1 MDNQRISD
9 TFAEMANLLEL
20 QGEDPFRIRAY
31 RRAAQTI
38 SHFRSEVRILAQ
50 EGRLEEIPG
59 VGKILTR
66 DITQLIETGNVRY
79 HEHLKSTVPE
89 SLLPILRLPS
99 LTPDQ
104 VRLLWRKY
112 DVTSMKQLIQRY
124 RDNRLPFEADVLNAL
139 SHDLNNWERDQR
151 RMLLGMALPRAEL
164 LVQNLQRISLVEQ
177 ISIAG
182 SLRRGVDLVGDLNIV
197 MATPDPDQLIQT
209 CTRQPEV
216 RQVLFT
222 QSATASPYESGPHAA
237 SAVMITSE
245 GLRVSLAAVLPSQFN
260 LALLHFTGSKAHIA
274 ALGRLAQQRGL
285 HLTTTRFTRFRDH
298 TEVPADSE
306 TAIYSQLG
314 LPWIAPELREDT
326 GEIEAAMTHS
336 LPAII
341 TDGEV
346 LGDLHVHSN
355 WGNGA
360 HGLEDI
366 ATAAQRMGYQY
377 AAICDYTYSPATG
390 QGLTPDELRKQIV
403 AIRHLNASLPP
414 TFRLLASAE
423 VEVTVDGEI
432 DFDEEVLQELDI
444 VVAAIHTG
452 FKAPQNLITRRLCK
466 AMEHPLVHVLA
477 HPSGRML
484 GRQASPAIDMDT
496 ILEMAVE
503 TNTCLEINSH
513 VLRLDLQDRYVRQ
526 AKDLGL
532 LLALGSDAHSVQE
545 MRTMRL
551 GVMTAR
557 RGWLE
562 PRQLLN
568 AMSYRDLYRHFH
580 QRDAMHAF

>member
-1 MDNQRISD
+1 MDNQQIST
-9 TFAEMANLLEL
+9 TFLEIANLLDM

-31 RRAAQTI
+31 RRAARTI
-38 SHFRSEVRILAQ
+38 EHFRNDVRILAQ

-59 VGKILTR
+59 VGKILSR
-66 DITQLIETGNVRY
+66 DINQLIETGSVRY

-89 SLLPILRLPS
+89 GLLPILRLPS
-99 LTPDQ
+99 LTIEQ
-104 VRLLWRKY
+104 ARLLWRKH
-112 DVTSMKQLIQRY
+112 DVTSMKQLVQLY
-124 RDNRLPFEADVLNAL
+124 QDKQLPFEADTLEAL
-139 SHDLNNWERDQR
+139 GSDLSGWQR
-151 RMLLGMALPRAEL
+151 EQHRMLLGIALPRAEL
-164 LVQNLQRISLVEQ
+164 LVQNLQRIPLVER

-182 SLRRGVDLVGDLNIV
+182 SLRRGVDLVGDMNIV
-197 MATPDPDQLIQT
+197 IATPDPDQLIQT
-209 CTRQPEV
+209 CAQQPEV
-216 RQVLFT
+216 RQVLDMN
-222 QSATASPYESGPHAA
+222 SA
-237 SAVMITSE
+237 SANIITSE
-245 GLRVSLAAVLPSQFN
+245 GLRVSFVAVLLDQFD
-260 LALLHFTGSKAHIA
+260 LALLHYTGSKAHIA
-274 ALGRLAQQRGL
+274 ALSRLAQQRGL
-285 HLTTTRFTRFRDH
+285 HLTPTRLTRFRDQSQI
-298 TEVPADSE
+298 PIDSE

-314 LPWIAPELREDT
+314 LPWIAPELRENT
-326 GEIEAAMTHS
+326 GEIEVAMTS
-336 LPAII
+336 ALPAII
-341 TDGEV
+341 TEDGV

-366 ATAAQRMGYQY
+366 AAAAQRMGYQY

-403 AIRHLNASLPP
+403 AIRHLNAQLPP
-414 TFRLLASAE
+414 SFRLLASAE
-423 VEVTVDGEI
+423 VEVTTEGEI
-432 DFDEEVLQELDI
+432 DFDEDVLQELDI

-452 FKAPQNLITRRLCK
+452 FKAPQNQITRRLCK
-466 AMEHPLVHVLA
+466 AMEHPLVHILA
-477 HPSGRML
+477 HPGGRML
-484 GRQASPAIDMDT
+484 GRQESPAIDMDT
-496 ILEMAVE
+496 IMETAVK
-503 TNTCLEINSH
+503 TRTCLEINSH

-526 AKDLGL
+526 AKDLDL

-568 AMSYRDLYRHFH
+568 AMSYQDLYRHFH

>member
-9 TFAEMANLLEL
+9 TFYEMANLLEI

-38 SHFRSEVRILAQ
+38 SHFRSDVRMLAQ

-59 VGKILTR
+59 VGRILTR
-66 DITQLIETGNVRY
+66 DITQLIETGGVRY
-79 HEHLKSTVPE
+79 HEHLRSTVPDG
-89 SLLPILRLPS
+89 LLPILRLPS
-99 LTPDQ
+99 LTPAQ
-104 VRLLWRKY
+104 VRILWRRLN
-112 DVTSMKQLIQRY
+112 VTAMQQLIRLY
-124 RDNRLPFEADVLNAL
+124 RAQRLPFEADILEAL
-139 SHDLNNWERDQR
+139 GRDLNTWERDQS

-164 LVQNLQRISLVEQ
+164 LMQNLQRIAAVER
-177 ISIAG
+177 IGIAG
-182 SLRRGVDLVGDLNIV
+182 SLRRGVDLVGDMNIV
-197 MATPDPDQLIQT
+197 MATADPDQLIQT
-209 CTRQPEV
+209 CLRQPEV

-222 QSATASPYESGPHAA
+222 QPSAAGPFDAGPGPA
-237 SAVMITSE
+237 SAVIMTSE
-245 GLRVSLAAVLPSQFN
+245 GLRVSLAAVLPSQYD
-260 LALLHFTGSKAHIA
+260 LALLHFTGSKAHVE

-285 HLTTTRFTRFRDH
+285 RLTANRLTRFRDH
-298 TEVPADSE
+298 AELAVDSE
-306 TAIYSQLG
+306 AALYHHLG
-314 LPWIAPELREDT
+314 LPWIAPELREDA
-326 GEIEAAMTHS
+326 GEIEAAVTGS
-336 LPAII
+336 LPAMLA
-341 TDGEV
+341 DDQV

-360 HGLEDI
+360 HGLEAI
-366 ATAAQRMGYQY
+366 ATAAQRLGYQY

-390 QGLTPDELRKQIV
+390 QGLTADELRRQIV
-403 AIRHLNASLPP
+403 AIRHLNALLPP

-423 VEVTVDGEI
+423 VEISAEGDI
-432 DFDEEVLQELDI
+432 DFDEDVLQELDI

-452 FKAPQNLITRRLCK
+452 LRAPQNQLTRRLCK
-466 AMEHPLVHVLA
+466 AMEHPLVHILA
-477 HPSGRML
+477 HPGGRML
-484 GRQASPAIDMDT
+484 GRQESPAVDMET
-496 ILEMAVE
+496 VLETAVE

-513 VLRLDLQDRYVRQ
+513 VLRLDLRDRYVRQ

-532 LLALGSDAHSVQE
+532 RLALGSDAHSVQE

-568 AMSYRDLYRHFH
+568 AMSYHDLYRHFH
-580 QRDAMHAF
+580 QRDAMHAL

>member
-9 TFAEMANLLEL
+9 TFAEIANLLDM

-38 SHFRSEVRILAQ
+38 SHYPNEVRTLAL
-50 EGRLEEIPG
+50 EGRLAEIPG

-66 DITQLIETGNVRY
+66 DITQLIETGGVRY
-79 HEHLKSTVPE
+79 HEHLRSTVPE
-89 SLLPILRLPS
+89 GLLPILRLPS
-99 LTPDQ
+99 LTIDQ
-104 VRLLWRKY
+104 VRLLWRKH
-112 DVTSMKQLIQRY
+112 DVTSMKQLIQLY
-124 RDNRLPFEADVLNAL
+124 RNERLPFEADILEAL
-139 SHDLNNWERDQR
+139 SQDLNNWERDQS

-164 LVQNLQRISLVEQ
+164 LMANLQRISRVER
-177 ISIAG
+177 IGIAG
-182 SLRRGVDLVGDLNIV
+182 SLRRGVDLVGDMNIV
-197 MATPDPDQLIQT
+197 MATTNPDQLIET
-209 CTRQPEV
+209 CTRQSEV

-222 QSATASPYESGPHAA
+222 QSSTSSFAEAPVA
-237 SAVMITSE
+237 SAVMMTSE
-245 GLRVSLAAVLPSQFN
+245 GLRVSLAAVLPSQFD
-260 LALLHFTGSKAHIA
+260 LALLHFTGSKAHTA
-274 ALGRLAQQRGL
+274 ALNRIAQQRGI
-285 HLTTTRFTRFRDH
+285 HLTATRFTRFRDH
-298 TEVPADSE
+298 ADVPADSE
-306 TAIYSQLG
+306 ATIYNQLG

-326 GEIEAAMTHS
+326 GEIEAAMAGS
-336 LPAII
+336 LPAIMS
-341 TDGEV
+341 DAEV

-360 HGLEDI
+360 HGLEAI
-366 ATAAQRMGYQY
+366 ATAAQRLGYQY

-390 QGLTPDELRKQIV
+390 QGLRPEELRKQIV

-414 TFRLLASAE
+414 GFRLLASAE
-423 VEVTVDGEI
+423 VEVTIDGEI
-432 DFDEEVLQELDI
+432 HFDEDVLQELDI

-452 FKAPQNLITRRLCK
+452 FKAPQNQITRRLCK
-466 AMEHPLVHVLA
+466 AMEHPLVHILA

-484 GRQASPAIDMDT
+484 GRQESPAIDMDT
-496 ILEMAVE
+496 ILETAVE

-513 VLRLDLQDRYVRQ
+513 VLRLDLSDRYVRQ
-526 AKDLGL
+526 AKNLGL
-532 LLALGSDAHSVQE
+532 LLSLGSDAHSVQE

-551 GVMTAR
+551 GIMTAR

-562 PRQLLN
+562 PRQLIN

>member
-9 TFAEMANLLEL
+9 IFCEIANLLEM

-31 RRAAQTI
+31 RRASQTI
-38 SHFRSEVRILAQ
+38 SHFRSEVRFLAQ
-50 EGRLEEIPG
+50 AGRLEEIPG

-66 DITQLIETGNVRY
+66 DITQLIDTGSVRY
-79 HEHLKSTVPE
+79 HEHLKSTVPAG
-89 SLLPILRLPS
+89 LLPILRLPS
-99 LTPDQ
+99 LTTAQ

-112 DVTSMKQLIQRY
+112 DVTSMQQLIRLY
-124 RDNRLPFEADVLNAL
+124 REHRLPFEADTLEAL
-139 SHDLNNWERDQR
+139 SHDLNTWERDQR

-164 LVQNLQRISLVEQ
+164 LVQNLQRISSVER

-182 SLRRGVDLVGDLNIV
+182 SLRRGVDLVGDMNIV
-197 MATPDPDQLIQT
+197 MATSDPDQLIQT
-209 CTRQPEV
+209 CTQQPEV

-222 QSATASPYESGPHAA
+222 QSATSSPYESGTSAA
-237 SAVMITSE
+237 SAVIITSE
-245 GLRVSLAAVLPSQFN
+245 GLRVSLAAVLPSQYD

-285 HLTTTRFTRFRDH
+285 HLTATRLTRFRDH
-298 TEVPADSE
+298 AEVPIDSE
-306 TAIYSQLG
+306 AAIYSQVG

-326 GEIEAAMTHS
+326 GEIEAAMTGS
-336 LPAII
+336 LPVMIAN
-341 TDGEV
+341 DGV

-366 ATAAQRMGYQY
+366 ATAAQRLGYQY

-390 QGLTPDELRKQIV
+390 QGLTPEELRKQIV
-403 AIRHLNASLPP
+403 AIRHLNARLPS

-423 VEVTVDGEI
+423 VEVSSDGDI
-432 DFDEEVLQELDI
+432 HFDEDVLQELDL

-452 FKAPQNLITRRLCK
+452 FKAPQNQITRRLCK
-466 AMEHPLVHVLA
+466 AMEHPLVHILA

-484 GRQASPAIDMDT
+484 GRQESPAIDMDT
-496 ILEMAVE
+496 ILETAVE

-513 VLRLDLQDRYVRQ
+513 VLRLDLCDRYVRQ

-551 GVMTAR
+551 GVITAR

-580 QRDAMHAF
+580 QRDAMHAL

>member
-9 TFAEMANLLEL
+9 TFFEIANLLEM

-38 SHFRSEVRILAQ
+38 SRFRSEVRILAL

-59 VGKILTR
+59 VGKVLTR
-66 DITQLIETGNVRY
+66 DITQLIETGGVRY

-89 SLLPILRLPS
+89 GLLPILRLPS

-104 VRLLWRKY
+104 VRRLWRKH
-112 DVTSMKQLIQRY
+112 DVTSMKQLIQLY
-124 RDNRLPFEADVLNAL
+124 RDNRLPFEADTLEAL
-139 SHDLNNWERDQR
+139 SRDLNNWERDQR

-164 LVQNLQRISLVEQ
+164 LVQNLQRIALVER

-197 MATPDPDQLIQT
+197 MATSDPDQLIQT

-222 QSATASPYESGPHAA
+222 QSATAGNVA

-245 GLRVSLAAVLPSQFN
+245 GLRVSLAAVLPAQFD
-260 LALLHFTGSKAHIA
+260 LALLHYTGPKAHMA

-285 HLTTTRFTRFRDH
+285 HLTATRLSRFRDH
-298 TEVPADSE
+298 SEVVADSE
-306 TAIYSQLG
+306 AAIYSQLG

-326 GEIEAAMTHS
+326 GEIEAAMTGA

-341 TDGEV
+341 AEDEV

-366 ATAAQRMGYQY
+366 ATAAQHMGYQY
-377 AAICDYTYSPATG
+377 AAICDYTYSPSTG
-390 QGLTPDELRKQIV
+390 QGLTPEELRQQIV

-423 VEVTVDGEI
+423 VEVGPEGEI

-452 FKAPQNLITRRLCK
+452 FKAPQNQITRRLCK
-466 AMEHPLVHVLA
+466 AMEHPLVHILA

-484 GRQASPAIDMDT
+484 GRQESPAIDMDT
-496 ILEMAVE
+496 ILETAVE

-513 VLRLDLQDRYVRQ
+513 VLRLDLCDRYVRQ

>member
-1 MDNQRISD
+1 MDNQRISN
-9 TFAEMANLLEL
+9 TFFEIANLLDI

-50 EGRLEEIPG
+50 KGRLEEIPG

-66 DITQLIETGNVRY
+66 DITQLLETGRVRY
-79 HEHLKSTVPE
+79 HEHLKSTVPDG
-89 SLLPILRLPS
+89 LLPILRLPS
-99 LTPDQ
+99 LTIAQ
-104 VRLLWRKY
+104 VRLLWRQHG
-112 DVTSMKQLIQRY
+112 VTSMKQLIRLY
-124 RDNRLPFEADVLNAL
+124 REKRLPFDADTLEAL
-139 SHDLNNWERDQR
+139 SHDLNTWERDQS
-151 RMLLGMALPRAEL
+151 RMLIGMALPRAEL
-164 LVQNLQRISLVEQ
+164 LLQNLQRIPLVER

-182 SLRRGVDLVGDLNIV
+182 SLRRGVDLVGDMNIV
-197 MATPDPDQLIQT
+197 MATANPDQLIQT

-222 QSATASPYESGPHAA
+222 QSATANSAA
-237 SAVMITSE
+237 SAVIITSE
-245 GLRVSLAAVLPSQFN
+245 GLRVSLAAVLPAQFD
-260 LALLHFTGSKAHIA
+260 LALLHYTGSQAHVA

-285 HLTTTRFTRFRDH
+285 HLTSTRLTRFRDH
-298 TEVPADSE
+298 VDIPIDSE
-306 TAIYSQLG
+306 AAIYSQVG
-314 LPWIAPELREDT
+314 LPWIVPELREGT
-326 GEIEAAMTHS
+326 GEIEAAMTSS
-336 LPAII
+336 LPTVIG
-341 TDGEV
+341 DHDV

-360 HGLEDI
+360 HGLEGI
-366 ATAAQRMGYQY
+366 ATAAQRLGYQY

-403 AIRHLNASLPP
+403 AIRHLNALLPP

-423 VEVTVDGEI
+423 VEVGPDGDI
-432 DFDEEVLQELDI
+432 DFDEELLQELDL

-452 FKAPQNLITRRLCK
+452 FKAPQNQITRRLCK
-466 AMEHPLVHVLA
+466 AMEHPLVHILA

-484 GRQASPAIDMDT
+484 GRQESPAIDMDT
-496 ILEMAVE
+496 ILETAVE

-513 VLRLDLQDRYVRQ
+513 VLRLDLSDRYVRQ
-526 AKDLGL
+526 AKHLGL
-532 LLALGSDAHSVQE
+532 RLALGSDAHSVQE

-568 AMSYRDLYRHFH
+568 TMSYRNLYRHFH
-580 QRDAMHAF
+580 QRDALHAF

>member
-9 TFAEMANLLEL
+9 TFFEIANLLEM

-38 SHFRSEVRILAQ
+38 SHFLSDVRVLAQ
-50 EGRLEEIPG
+50 EGRLTEIPG

-66 DITQLIETGNVRY
+66 DINQLIETGGVRY
-79 HEHLKSTVPE
+79 HEHLKSTVPDG
-89 SLLPILRLPS
+89 LLPMLRLPS

-104 VRLLWRKY
+104 VRLLWRKL
-112 DVTSMKQLIQRY
+112 DITSMKQLIQRY
-124 RDNRLPFEADVLNAL
+124 RDNRLPFEADTLEAL
-139 SHDLNNWERDQR
+139 SHDLNNWERDQH

-164 LVQNLQRISLVEQ
+164 LMQNLQRIPLVER
-177 ISIAG
+177 ISLAG
-182 SLRRGVDLVGDLNIV
+182 SIRRGVDLVGDMNIV
-197 MATPDPDQLIQT
+197 MATPKPDQLMET

-222 QSATASPYESGPHAA
+222 QSSTSSYAEAGGGAA
-237 SAVMITSE
+237 SAVIITSE
-245 GLRVSLAAVLPSQFN
+245 GLRVSLAAVLPSQYD
-260 LALLHFTGSKAHIA
+260 LALLHFTGSKAHVA
-274 ALGRLAQQRGL
+274 ALSRLAQQRGL

-298 TEVPADSE
+298 ADVPCDSE
-306 TAIYSQLG
+306 ATIYSQIG
-314 LPWIAPELREDT
+314 LPWIAPELREDA
-326 GEIEAAMTHS
+326 GEIEAAMTGS

-341 TDGEV
+341 ADDEV

-366 ATAAQRMGYQY
+366 ATAAQRLGYQY

-403 AIRHLNASLPP
+403 AIRHLNAQLPP

-423 VEVTVDGEI
+423 VEVTAEGDI
-432 DFDEEVLQELDI
+432 DFDDDVLQELDI

-452 FKAPQNLITRRLCK
+452 FKAPQNQITRRLCK
-466 AMEHPLVHVLA
+466 AMEHPLVHILA
-477 HPSGRML
+477 HPGGRML
-484 GRQASPAIDMDT
+484 GRQVSPAIDMDT
-496 ILEMAVE
+496 ILETAVD

-513 VLRLDLQDRYVRQ
+513 VLRLDLCDRYVRQ

>member
-9 TFAEMANLLEL
+9 TFFEIANLLEM

-38 SHFRSEVRILAQ
+38 SHFRSEVRFLAQ

-66 DITQLIETGNVRY
+66 DITQLIETGGVRY

-89 SLLPILRLPS
+89 GLLPILRLPS

-104 VRLLWRKY
+104 VRLLWRRHH
-112 DVTSMKQLIQRY
+112 VTSMQQLIQRY
-124 RDNRLPFEADVLNAL
+124 RDKRLPFEADTLEAL
-139 SHDLNNWERDQR
+139 SHDLNNWEREQH

-164 LVQNLQRISLVEQ
+164 LVQNLQRISLVER

-182 SLRRGVDLVGDLNIV
+182 SLRRGVDLVGDMNIV
-197 MATPDPDQLIQT
+197 MATPNPDQLIQT
-209 CTRQPEV
+209 CTQQPEV

-222 QSATASPYESGPHAA
+222 QAATHDAVA
-237 SAVMITSE
+237 SAVIITSE
-245 GLRVSLAAVLPSQFN
+245 GLRVSLAAVLPSQYD
-260 LALLHFTGSKAHIA
+260 LALLHFTGSTSHIA
-274 ALGRLAQQRGL
+274 ALRRLAQQRGL
-285 HLTTTRFTRFRDH
+285 HLTATRLTRFRDH
-298 TEVPADSE
+298 AEVPADSE
-306 TAIYSQLG
+306 AAVYSQVG
-314 LPWIAPELREDT
+314 LPWIAPELRENT
-326 GEIEAAMTHS
+326 GEIEAAMTGS
-336 LPAII
+336 LPAIM
-341 TDGEV
+341 TDHEV

-360 HGLEDI
+360 HGLEAI
-366 ATAAQRMGYQY
+366 ATAAQRLGYQY
-377 AAICDYTYSPATG
+377 VAICDYTYSPATG
-390 QGLTPDELRKQIV
+390 QGLRPEELYKQIV

-423 VEVTVDGEI
+423 VEVTADGDI
-432 DFDEEVLQELDI
+432 HFDEDVLQELDL

-452 FKAPQNLITRRLCK
+452 FKAPQHQITRRLCK
-466 AMEHPLVHVLA
+466 AMEHPLVHILA
-477 HPSGRML
+477 HPAGRML
-484 GRQASPAIDMDT
+484 GRQVSPAIDMDT
-496 ILEMAVE
+496 LLETAVE

-580 QRDAMHAF
+580 QRDIMHAS

>member
-9 TFAEMANLLEL
+9 IFGEIANLLEM

-38 SHFRSEVRILAQ
+38 SHFRSEVRVLAQ

-66 DITQLIETGNVRY
+66 DITQLIETGGVRY
-79 HEHLKSTVPE
+79 HEHLKSTVPAG
-89 SLLPILRLPS
+89 LLPIIRLPS
-99 LTPDQ
+99 LTIAQ

-112 DVTSMKQLIQRY
+112 DVTSMKQLIRLY
-124 RDNRLPFEADVLNAL
+124 RAHRLPFEAETLEAL
-139 SHDLNNWERDQR
+139 SHDLNTWERDQSS
-151 RMLLGMALPRAEL
+151 MLLGMALPRAEF
-164 LVQNLQRISLVEQ
+164 LVQNLRRIASVER
-177 ISIAG
+177 IDIAG
-182 SLRRGVDLVGDLNIV
+182 SLRRGVDLVGDMNIV
-197 MATPDPDQLIQT
+197 MATSNPDQLIQT

-222 QSATASPYESGPHAA
+222 QSATSSPYEAGPNAA
-237 SAVMITSE
+237 SAVIMTSE
-245 GLRVSLAAVLPSQFN
+245 GLRVSLAAVLPSQYD
-260 LALLHFTGSKAHIA
+260 LALLHFTGSTTHIA

-285 HLTTTRFTRFRDH
+285 HLTTTRLTRFRDH
-298 TEVPADSE
+298 SEVPIDSE
-306 TAIYSQLG
+306 AAIYSQLG
-314 LPWIAPELREDT
+314 LPWMAPELRENT
-326 GEIEAAMTHS
+326 GEIEAAMTGS
-336 LPAII
+336 LPVMIAN
-341 TDGEV
+341 DEV

-366 ATAAQRMGYQY
+366 ASAAQRLGYQY
-377 AAICDYTYSPATG
+377 AAICDYTYSPATS
-390 QGLTPDELRKQIV
+390 QGLTPGELRKQIV
-403 AIRHLNASLPP
+403 AIRHLNERLPP

-423 VEVTVDGEI
+423 VEVNSDGDI
-432 DFDEEVLQELDI
+432 QFDEEVLQELDI

-452 FKAPQNLITRRLCK
+452 FKAPQNQITRRLCK
-466 AMEHPLVHVLA
+466 AMEHPLVHILA

-484 GRQASPAIDMDT
+484 GRQESPAIDMDT
-496 ILEMAVE
+496 ILETAVE

-513 VLRLDLQDRYVRQ
+513 VLRLDLCDRYVRQ

-580 QRDAMHAF
+580 QRDAMHAL

>member
-9 TFAEMANLLEL
+9 IFAEISNLLEI

-38 SHFRSEVRILAQ
+38 SHYRSEVRTLAQ

-66 DITQLIETGNVRY
+66 DITQLIETGGVRY

-89 SLLPILRLPS
+89 GLLPMLRLPS

-104 VRLLWRKY
+104 VRLLWRKH
-112 DVTSMKQLIQRY
+112 DITSMKQLIQRY
-124 RDNRLPFEADVLNAL
+124 RDKRLPFDADILEAL

-164 LVQNLQRISLVEQ
+164 LVQNLQRISLVER
-177 ISIAG
+177 INIAG

-197 MATPDPDQLIQT
+197 MATPSPDQLIET

-222 QSATASPYESGPHAA
+222 QSSTSAFADDAVA
-237 SAVMITSE
+237 SAVIITSE
-245 GLRVSLAAVLPSQFN
+245 GLRVSLAAVLPSQFD
-260 LALLHFTGSKAHIA
+260 LALLHFTGSKAHIS
-274 ALGRLAQQRGL
+274 ALSRLAQQRGL
-285 HLTTTRFTRFRDH
+285 HLMATRFTRFRDH
-298 TEVPADSE
+298 AEVPADNE
-306 TAIYSQLG
+306 AVIYNHIG
-314 LPWIAPELREDT
+314 LPWIAPELRENA
-326 GEIEAAMTHS
+326 GEIEAAMTGT
-336 LPAII
+336 LPVVV
-341 TDGEV
+341 DDDEV
-346 LGDLHVHSN
+346 LGDLHIHSN

-366 ATAAQRMGYQY
+366 ATAAQRLGYQY

-390 QGLTPDELRKQIV
+390 QGLTPEELRKQIV
-403 AIRHLNASLPP
+403 AIRHLNALLPP

-423 VEVTVDGEI
+423 VEVTADGEI
-432 DFDEEVLQELDI
+432 DFDEDVLQDLDI

-452 FKAPQNLITRRLCK
+452 FKAPQNQITRRLCK
-466 AMEHPLVHVLA
+466 AMEHSLVHILA

-484 GRQASPAIDMDT
+484 GRQATPAIDMDT
-496 ILEMAVE
+496 IMETAVE

-513 VLRLDLQDRYVRQ
+513 VLRLDLSDRYVRQ
-526 AKDLGL
+526 AKNLGL

>member
-9 TFAEMANLLEL
+9 IFAEISNLLEM

-31 RRAAQTI
+31 RRASQTI
-38 SHFRSEVRILAQ
+38 LHYRSEVRILAQ
-50 EGRLEEIPG
+50 EGRLEDIPG

-66 DITQLIETGNVRY
+66 DITQLIETGGVRY

-89 SLLPILRLPS
+89 GLLAILRLPS

-104 VRLLWRKY
+104 VRTLWRKH
-112 DVTSMKQLIQRY
+112 DITSMKQLIQRY
-124 RDNRLPFEADVLNAL
+124 RDKRLPFEADTLEAL

-164 LVQNLQRISLVEQ
+164 LVQNLQRISLVER

-197 MATPDPDQLIQT
+197 MATPHPDQLIET
-209 CTRQPEV
+209 CTQQPEV

-222 QSATASPYESGPHAA
+222 QSSSSTFADDAVA
-237 SAVMITSE
+237 SAVVITSE
-245 GLRVSLAAVLPSQFN
+245 GLRVSLAAVLPSQFD
-260 LALLHFTGSKAHIA
+260 LALLHFTGSKAHVA
-274 ALGRLAQQRGL
+274 ALSRLAQQRGI
-285 HLTTTRFTRFRDH
+285 HLTATRFTRFRDH
-298 TEVPADSE
+298 TAVPADSE
-306 TAIYSQLG
+306 TAIYSQVG
-314 LPWIAPELREDT
+314 LPWIAPELRENA
-326 GEIEAAMTHS
+326 GEIEAAMTGS
-336 LPAII
+336 LPTLIA
-341 TDGEV
+341 DSEV

-366 ATAAQRMGYQY
+366 ATAAQRLGYQY
-377 AAICDYTYSPATG
+377 VAICDYTYSPATG
-390 QGLTPDELRKQIV
+390 QGLTPEELYKQIV

-423 VEVTVDGEI
+423 VEVTADGEI
-432 DFDEEVLQELDI
+432 EFDEDVLQELDL

-452 FKAPQNLITRRLCK
+452 FKAPQNQITRRLCK
-466 AMEHPLVHVLA
+466 AMEHPLVHILA

-484 GRQASPAIDMDT
+484 GRQESPAIDMDT
-496 ILEMAVE
+496 ILETAVD

-513 VLRLDLQDRYVRQ
+513 VLRLDLSDHYVRQ

-562 PRQLLN
+562 SRQLLN
-568 AMSYRDLYRHFH
+568 AMSYQALYRHFH
-580 QRDAMHAF
+580 QRDAIHAF

>member
-9 TFAEMANLLEL
+9 IFAEISNLLEM

-38 SHFRSEVRILAQ
+38 SHYRSEVRTLAQ

-66 DITQLIETGNVRY
+66 DITQLIETGGVRY

-89 SLLPILRLPS
+89 GLLPMLRLPS

-104 VRLLWRKY
+104 VRLLWRKH
-112 DVTSMKQLIQRY
+112 DITSMKQLIQRY
-124 RDNRLPFEADVLNAL
+124 RDKRLPFDADILEAL

-164 LVQNLQRISLVEQ
+164 LVQNLQRISLVER
-177 ISIAG
+177 INIAG

-197 MATPDPDQLIQT
+197 MATPSPDQLIET

-222 QSATASPYESGPHAA
+222 QSSTSAFADDAVA
-237 SAVMITSE
+237 SAVIITSE
-245 GLRVSLAAVLPSQFN
+245 GLRVSLAAVLPSQFD
-260 LALLHFTGSKAHIA
+260 LALLHFTGSKAHIS
-274 ALGRLAQQRGL
+274 ALSRLAQQRGL
-285 HLTTTRFTRFRDH
+285 HLTATRFTRFRDH
-298 TEVPADSE
+298 AEVPADNE
-306 TAIYSQLG
+306 AVIYNHIG
-314 LPWIAPELREDT
+314 LPWIAPELRENA
-326 GEIEAAMTHS
+326 GEIEAAMTGT
-336 LPAII
+336 LPVVV
-341 TDGEV
+341 DDDEV
-346 LGDLHVHSN
+346 LGDLHIHSN

-366 ATAAQRMGYQY
+366 ATAAQRLGYQY

-390 QGLTPDELRKQIV
+390 QGLTPEELRKQIV
-403 AIRHLNASLPP
+403 AIRHLNALLPP

-423 VEVTVDGEI
+423 VEVTADGEI
-432 DFDEEVLQELDI
+432 DFDEDVLQELDI

-452 FKAPQNLITRRLCK
+452 FKAPQNQITRRLCK
-466 AMEHPLVHVLA
+466 AMEHSLVHILA
-477 HPSGRML
+477 HPSGHML
-484 GRQASPAIDMDT
+484 GRQATPAIDMDT
-496 ILEMAVE
+496 IMETAVE

-513 VLRLDLQDRYVRQ
+513 VLRLDLSDRYVRQ
-526 AKDLGL
+526 AKNLGL